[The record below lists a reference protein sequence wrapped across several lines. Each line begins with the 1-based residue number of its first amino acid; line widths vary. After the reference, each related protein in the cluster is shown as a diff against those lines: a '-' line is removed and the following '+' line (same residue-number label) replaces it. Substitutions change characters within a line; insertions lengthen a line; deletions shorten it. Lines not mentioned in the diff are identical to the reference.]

1 MSDQASD
8 EPQDEVADETPSNV
22 ARPSIA
28 LTTPFLA
35 LAAGL
40 VAIAA
45 FLLGYVVKD
54 VGADPGRPAGA
65 FVRMEPGPDGPG
77 MIGPMGAAGGVRGD
91 KQVERVTAG
100 TVSSVK
106 GNTVTLKSPSGE
118 TTTVKLDD
126 DTFIVVR
133 KAQEP

>member
-1 MSDQASD
+1 MSDVH
-8 EPQDEVADETPSNV
+8 DEVAAETPSAV

-28 LTTPFLA
+28 LTPPFLA

-40 VAIAA
+40 VAVAA
-45 FLLGYVVKD
+45 FLLGYVVQD
-54 VGADPGRPAGA
+54 VGADHIRPGGA
-65 FVRMEPGPDGPG
+65 FVRMEQGPG
-77 MIGPMGAAGGVRGD
+77 GSAMMGPIGAAGAEPGD
-91 KQVERVTAG
+91 KRTESVTAG

-118 TTTVKLDD
+118 TSTVKLNG

-133 KAQEP
+133 KVQKP

>member
-1 MSDQASD
+1 MSDLH
-8 EPQDEVADETPSNV
+8 DEVADETPSTA

-40 VAIAA
+40 VAVAA
-45 FLLGYVVKD
+45 FLLGYVVND
-54 VGADPGRPAGA
+54 VGADHVRPGGA
-65 FVRMEPGPDGPG
+65 FVRMEQGPGGPGGPG
-77 MIGPMGAAGGVRGD
+77 MMGPIGAAGAERGD
-91 KQVERVTAG
+91 KRTESVTTG

-118 TTTVKLDD
+118 TTTVKLDR

-133 KAQEP
+133 KVQNP